1 MYAKRTPSGA
11 TAAAAG
17 FTAGDWERMIRSI
30 LACGVASQIAA
41 SAPEGE
47 RSMMDVGMI
56 VLMMSL
62 SAALLTLLVWADR
75 RVQDGREDA

>member
-1 MYAKRTPSGA
+1 
-11 TAAAAG
+11 
-17 FTAGDWERMIRSI
+17 
-30 LACGVASQIAA
+30 
-41 SAPEGE
+41 
-47 RSMMDVGMI
+47 MMDVGMI